1 MKPIDMYCRLVAAA
15 LLLVVGAAQA
25 ALAPVAELTLN
36 YHESAEKQMPDG
48 GYLFARC
55 ELLGSGD
62 GAATGVLQG
71 RVGWDLYEDQRSDDL
86 HPTQFR
92 GYIERQGKRHPFQI
106 IGVFTPEAGKPIRRW
121 YLTGTIVFDDA
132 ALFPARHAP
141 VTGYVET
148 GVWRHHYT
156 VWATMPQEVSAGPS
170 R

>member
-1 MKPIDMYCRLVAAA
+1 MKPMRPDVHAVVRGLVAAA
-15 LLLVVGAAQA
+15 LVLITGA
-25 ALAPVAELTLN
+25 ALAAPKAVAELTLT
-36 YHESAEKQMPDG
+36 YQESAKKQMPDG
-48 GYLFARC
+48 GHLFAHC

-62 GAATGVLQG
+62 GAATGALQG
-71 RVGWDLYEDQRSDDL
+71 RVGWDLYEDHSRDDL

-106 IGVFTPEAGKPIRRW
+106 IGVFTPEAGEPVARW
-121 YLTGTIVFDDA
+121 NFTGTVVFDDA

-141 VTGYVET
+141 VSGYVET

-156 VWATMPQEVSAGPS
+156 VWATS